1 MSNWSTVVHYKKE
14 ISGIPSS
21 VVYTPRQG
29 FTIVNPNIIEK
40 IETGNENLK

>member
-1 MSNWSTVVHYKKE
+1 MT
-14 ISGIPSS
+14 SS

-40 IETGNENLK
+40 IETENENLKDFSKTFRF